1 MDSQDTL
8 FAILPAVL
16 YLILIAV
23 AAAEDIRRER
33 IPNAL
38 NLALAALYPATAH
51 LTGEHA
57 IAWHLACGGIVL
69 TAGLATARKGWLG
82 AGDAKF
88 IAAVSCWTGFGLLA
102 AFLAAT
108 ALAGG
113 LVALLFL
120 ALRPNRRQ
128 GSIPFGPAIA
138 IGALAVLPFLDV
150 ARFDLLSALI
160 G

>member
-1 MDSQDTL
+1 MDSPDTL
-8 FAILPAVL
+8 LALLSAAL

-23 AAAEDIRRER
+23 AAAEDVRRER

-38 NLALAALYPATAH
+38 NLALAALYPATA
-51 LTGEHA
+51 LISGENA

-69 TAGLATARKGWLG
+69 TAGLVAARMGWLG
-82 AGDAKF
+82 AGDAKL
-88 IAAVSCWTGFGLLA
+88 IAAISCWTGFGHLA

-113 LVALLFL
+113 LIALLFL
-120 ALRPNRRQ
+120 ALKPHRRQ

-150 ARFDLLSALI
+150 APEF
-160 G
+160 